1 MYFYQKSSFFG
12 KIIKR
17 IFGYKDMDFEE
28 KCINS
33 KCVFN
38 GRLLQVYRDEVRL
51 PNGKTSNREWIKHP
65 GAAVVI
71 PYLGNGQILLIKQF
85 RYPVRQI
92 MLELPAG
99 KIDAGEN
106 PDDTIRRE
114 LAEETGYSTQKL
126 TKLGLIHTC
135 VGYSNE
141 CLHLFWADEL
151 QKCDTRPDDDE
162 LIEMIP
168 MSINAAMNLLY
179 QGKITD
185 AKTIIGLFWADNI
198 INRRYLNLCSD

>member
-1 MYFYQKSSFFG
+1 
-12 KIIKR
+12 
-17 IFGYKDMDFEE
+17 MDFEE

-33 KCVFN
+33 KRVFN

-51 PNGKTSNREWIKHP
+51 PNGKISNREWIKHP

-106 PDDTIRRE
+106 PDQTIRRE
-114 LAEETGYSTQKL
+114 LAEETGYSAQKL
-126 TKLGLIHTC
+126 TKLSLIHTLR
-135 VGYSNE
+135 V
-141 CLHLFWADEL
+141 A
-151 QKCDTRPDDDE
+151 T
-162 LIEMIP
+162 
-168 MSINAAMNLLY
+168 AMNVCTY
-179 QGKITD
+179 FGQTNSKI
-185 AKTIIGLFWADNI
+185 L
-198 INRRYLNLCSD
+198 

>member
-1 MYFYQKSSFFG
+1 
-12 KIIKR
+12 
-17 IFGYKDMDFEE
+17 MDFEE

>member
-1 MYFYQKSSFFG
+1 
-12 KIIKR
+12 
-17 IFGYKDMDFEE
+17 MDFEE

-51 PNGKTSNREWIKHP
+51 PNGKISNREWIKHP

-99 KIDAGEN
+99 KIDPDEN
-106 PDDTIRRE
+106 PDQTIRRE
-114 LAEETGYSTQKL
+114 LAEETGYSAQKL

-162 LIEMIP
+162 LIEIIP